1 MKRQH
6 FLQAALALVVL
17 CVALLAYTPPF
28 SRDALIHHLQV
39 PLLYLQHGGIYEIP
53 ELKFSYYPM
62 NLDLLYLGA
71 LWLGSDILPKYIHFF
86 FALATA
92 LLLYRHLKK
101 RLSDTYAWLG
111 VVFFLS
117 IPIII
122 KLSITVYVDLGLVFF
137 STASLLLIFRWL
149 ETDQRRDL
157 LLAGICCGLGIGT
170 KYNGLLIL
178 FLLTLMLPIIVL
190 RNQEK
195 PEKNSSKGKAIKA
208 TVLFCFAALLA
219 ASPLLIR
226 NTVWTGNP
234 LYPLYNSVFM
244 RLNPRSTTNTPEVTE
259 AEQQAA
265 LAAPNQEQT

>member
-6 FLQAALALVVL
+6 FLQAALALVVI

-62 NLDLLYLGA
+62 NLDLLYLWA
-71 LWLGSDILPKYIHFF
+71 LWLGSDILPKYIHAA
-86 FALATA
+86 FAFATA
-92 LLLYRHLKK
+92 LLLHQHLKK

-149 ETDQRRDL
+149 ETEQRRDL
-157 LLAGICCGLGIGT
+157 LLAGICCGLCIGT
-170 KYNGLLIL
+170 KYNGLLVF
-178 FLLTLMLPIIVL
+178 FLLTFMVPMLF
-190 RNQEK
+190 
-195 PEKNSSKGKAIKA
+195 IKMQSQKKEL
-208 TVLFCFAALLA
+208 LFR
-219 ASPLLIR
+219 P
-226 NTVWTGNP
+226 
-234 LYPLYNSVFM
+234 
-244 RLNPRSTTNTPEVTE
+244 
-259 AEQQAA
+259 
-265 LAAPNQEQT
+265 